1 MKKTG
6 WYIAAVTMLAGTL
19 MWATPVVCL
28 AETIDTAEAE
38 LVTGITAETENQ
50 VSGVI
55 EAGAADTEEAKAEEA
70 SEEAAVE
77 AVMTAEE
84 QNVAARQALVDYALQ
99 FVGRPYRAGGND
111 PHTGADC
118 SGFVKYVMQNGAGIS
133 MNRSSV
139 SQATQGT
146 QISAN
151 QMQPGDLLFY
161 GNGSRIN
168 HVAMYIGDG
177 QIVHASTERTGI
189 KISTWNYRSPVKIV
203 SMF

>member
-19 MWATPVVCL
+19 MWAAPVVCL

-55 EAGAADTEEAKAEEA
+55 EAGAADTEVAKAEEA

-84 QNVAARQALVDYALQ
+84 QNAAARQALVDYALQ

-139 SQATQGT
+139 SQAAQGT
-146 QISAN
+146 QIGAN
-151 QMQPGDLLFY
+151 QMQPVDLLFY